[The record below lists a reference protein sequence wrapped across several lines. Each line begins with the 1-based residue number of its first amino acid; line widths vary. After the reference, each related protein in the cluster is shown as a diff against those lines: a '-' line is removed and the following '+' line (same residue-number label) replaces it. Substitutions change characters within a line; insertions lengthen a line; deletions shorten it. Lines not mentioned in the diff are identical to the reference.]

1 MYSQKFL
8 MNNNIPFSKPD
19 IGDKERLAL
28 EKVLTSN
35 KLSGGGEFTKKSEKI
50 IKELIGSKKV
60 LLTSSCTHALEIS
73 AILLDLKEGDEVI
86 VPSYTF
92 VSTALAF
99 HMHGAKIRF
108 ADINEKD
115 LNIDTH
121 KLCNLVNTRT
131 RAVVPINYGGI
142 SADYPKINHILKNT
156 DIKIIED
163 NAHGIG
169 ASNDGNPLGSQGDIS
184 CLSFHAS
191 KNITSGEGGAICI
204 NNDEFL
210 DRPEII
216 RDKGTNRAKF
226 LLGEVEKYQWV
237 DKGSNYLMSE
247 INASMLY
254 EQLKRLESI
263 NKNRKVIW
271 HTYHDSLANI
281 SQERNI
287 QIHKLNPESS
297 SSYHIFYLIMP
308 SSKMAIDLIKFMKSN
323 NIDCTFHYQPL
334 HSSPYMQ
341 LQGNKDECDVA
352 ERISKR
358 IVRLPLYSGMK
369 KEDTKRVIDCFHK
382 FLD

>member
-1 MYSQKFL
+1 
-8 MNNNIPFSKPD
+8 MNKNIPFTKPD
-19 IGDKERLAL
+19 IGNKEKLAV
-28 EKVLTSN
+28 EKALASN
-35 KLSGGGEFTKKSEKI
+35 HLSGGGEFSSKSEELLKG
-50 IKELIGSKKV
+50 LIGSKKV

-86 VPSYTF
+86 VPSFTF
-92 VSTALAF
+92 VSTASAF
-99 HMHGAKIRF
+99 LMHGAKIRF
-108 ADINEKD
+108 ADIKEED
-115 LNIDTH
+115 LNLDTH
-121 KLCNLVNTRT
+121 KLGNLVNDKT
-131 RAVVPINYGGI
+131 RAIVPINYGGV
-142 SADYPKINHILKNT
+142 SADYAKIRNTIKNT

-169 ASNDGNPLGSQGDIS
+169 ALNEGIPLGSQGDTS
-184 CLSFHAS
+184 CLSFHVT

-204 NNDEFL
+204 NDHELL
-210 DRPEII
+210 DRAEII
-216 RDKGTNRAKF
+216 RDKGTNRNKF
-226 LLGEVEKYQWV
+226 LLGEVDRYKWI

-263 NKNRKVIW
+263 NKNRAVIW

-281 SQERNI
+281 SQEKNI

-308 SSKMAIDLIKFMKSN
+308 SSKMAIDLITFMKSN

-352 ERISKR
+352 ERISQR
-358 IVRLPLYSGMK
+358 IVRLPIYSRMK
-369 KEDTKRVIDCFHK
+369 KKDTKRVIDCFIK